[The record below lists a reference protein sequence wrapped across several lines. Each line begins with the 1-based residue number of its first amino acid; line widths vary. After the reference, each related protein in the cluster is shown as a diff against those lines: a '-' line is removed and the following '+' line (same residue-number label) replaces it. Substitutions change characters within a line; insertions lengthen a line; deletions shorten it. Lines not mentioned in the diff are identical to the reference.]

1 MLGRMAKSMKDGA
14 IAVALKA
21 YVNDKFA
28 DYGEVLECQVDTSK
42 NRLTLLARM
51 KGERD
56 TVSATLDQYE
66 LQTEGER
73 LFIVL
78 HRFSTSRAW
87 LTLLLNKLFSG
98 KRYPLPP
105 TVGKLL

>member
-1 MLGRMAKSMKDGA
+1 MLARMAKTMKDGA

-21 YVNDKFA
+21 YVNDKFSE
-28 DYGEVLECQVDTSK
+28 YGEVLECQVDTGN
-42 NRLTLLARM
+42 NRLTVLARM
-51 KGERD
+51 KGEQQ
-56 TVSATLDQYE
+56 TVSATLEQYE
-66 LQTEGER
+66 LQTEGDK

-78 HRFSTSRAW
+78 TRFSTSRDW

-98 KRYPLPP
+98 KRYPLPS

>member
-1 MLGRMAKSMKDGA
+1 MLGRLGKSMKDGA

-28 DYGEVLECQVDTSK
+28 AYGEVLECQVDTGKS
-42 NRLTLLARM
+42 RLTVLARL
-51 KGERD
+51 KGEKD

-66 LQTEGER
+66 LQQEGEK

-98 KRYPLPP
+98 KRYPLPS